1 MNKIQIVKN
10 KNSLWVNWVDEF
22 DPDTTY
28 RPTEV
33 VMLNFS
39 YGKVDVQDA
48 EVFRKGGKYAIKT
61 YSKDDIYPTREALV
75 KAHMKAIRALIKRNQ
90 DNLRRARERAS
101 TRKIALELHLKSVE
115 GVERFDKRF
124 EG

>member
-33 VMLNFS
+33 VMLS
-39 YGKVDVQDA
+39 YSHGKVDVQDA

-61 YSKDDIYPTREALV
+61 YRKDDIYPTREALAR
-75 KAHMKAIRALIKRNQ
+75 AHMKFIRALMKRNQ
-90 DNLRRARERAS
+90 EILRRARERAA

-115 GVERFDKRF
+115 GVERFAKRF